1 MRSTLDEE
9 TSGDFERVSEGKG
22 AKHIKKNY
30 IFAKGTSCAERRVLS
45 EGPRK

>member
-22 AKHIKKNY
+22 AKHIKKTTY
-30 IFAKGTSCAERRVLS
+30 LLS
-45 EGPRK
+45 ELAAQNDGY